1 MLVFGAETVDL
12 ELVPADIEVGAAE
25 ALELP
30 DVGSE

>member
-12 ELVPADIEVGAAE
+12 ELVSADFEVGAAE
-25 ALELP
+25 ALKLP